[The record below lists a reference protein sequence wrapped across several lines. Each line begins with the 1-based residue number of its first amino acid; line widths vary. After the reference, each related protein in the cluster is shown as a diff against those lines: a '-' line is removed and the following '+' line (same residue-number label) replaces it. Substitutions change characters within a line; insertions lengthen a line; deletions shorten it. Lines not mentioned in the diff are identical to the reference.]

1 MEQQI
6 VDKADRKHIF
16 SLSYYRKFENAASD
30 IAGKKIAYSA
40 PFHQKNAEHWNCYI
54 LQHCRY
60 GNRRC
65 RFLILPI
72 CLKICEM
79 LFLDKKSRK
88 AENTIEDSAED
99 SFSALD
105 IPYSESCTVG
115 MSVAETIRKNKEDTF
130 NDLLKQYNKKT
141 DSKDAKKIR
150 KLLSVMEE
158 NHIAVPSTLE
168 RQQLP
173 LIKESLKSYLF
184 TPDEVSE
191 CVVHEMEKNIDQ
203 MLCKVLQQLQ
213 DTFDAYYEDKS
224 QDIEINRTVVEQLS
238 PKDPFGGNI

>member
-1 MEQQI
+1 MVEKYNDFIEDHGGILLIIWLCGLVGLLGYSFMYEDAISCLGIIGAAVWTFGFWI
-6 VDKADRKHIF
+6 V
-16 SLSYYRKFENAASD
+16 L
-30 IAGKKIAYSA
+30 
-40 PFHQKNAEHWNCYI
+40 
-54 LQHCRY
+54 
-60 GNRRC
+60 
-65 RFLILPI
+65 FLILPI
-72 CLKICEM
+72 FLRICEM

-88 AENTIEDSAED
+88 AENTIDDSAED

-115 MSVAETIRKNKEDTF
+115 MSAAETIRKNKEDTF

-158 NHIAVPSTLE
+158 NHITVPSTLE

>member
-1 MEQQI
+1 MVEKYNDFIEDHGGILLIIWLCGLVGLLGYSLMYEDATSFWDIIGAAFWII
-6 VDKADRKHIF
+6 V
-16 SLSYYRKFENAASD
+16 
-30 IAGKKIAYSA
+30 
-40 PFHQKNAEHWNCYI
+40 
-54 LQHCRY
+54 
-60 GNRRC
+60 
-65 RFLILPI
+65 FLILPI

-141 DSKDAKKIR
+141 DSKDAQKIR

-158 NHIAVPSTLE
+158 NHIAVSGTLE
-168 RQQLP
+168 RQQFP
-173 LIKESLKSYLF
+173 LLKESLESYLF

-238 PKDPFGGNI
+238 PKNPFGGNN

>member
-1 MEQQI
+1 MVEKYNDFIEDSEHGGILLIIWLCGLVGLLGYSLMYEDATSCLGIIGAAVWTFGFWI
-6 VDKADRKHIF
+6 V
-16 SLSYYRKFENAASD
+16 L
-30 IAGKKIAYSA
+30 
-40 PFHQKNAEHWNCYI
+40 
-54 LQHCRY
+54 
-60 GNRRC
+60 
-65 RFLILPI
+65 FLILPI
-72 CLKICEM
+72 FLRICEM

-88 AENTIEDSAED
+88 AENTIDDSAED

-105 IPYSESCTVG
+105 ISYSESCTVG
-115 MSVAETIRKNKEDTF
+115 MSAAETIRKNKEDTF

-141 DSKDAKKIR
+141 DSKDAKKNR

-238 PKDPFGGNI
+238 PKNPFGGNI

>member
-1 MEQQI
+1 MVEKYNDFIEDHGGILLIIWLCGLVGLLGYSLMYEDATSCLGIIGAAVWTFGFWII
-6 VDKADRKHIF
+6 V
-16 SLSYYRKFENAASD
+16 
-30 IAGKKIAYSA
+30 
-40 PFHQKNAEHWNCYI
+40 
-54 LQHCRY
+54 
-60 GNRRC
+60 
-65 RFLILPI
+65 FLILPI

-79 LFLDKKSRK
+79 LFWDKKSRK

-115 MSVAETIRKNKEDTF
+115 MSAAETIRKNKEDTF

-158 NHIAVPSTLE
+158 NHIAVSGTLE
-168 RQQLP
+168 RQQFP
-173 LIKESLKSYLF
+173 LLKESLESYLF

-213 DTFDAYYEDKS
+213 DTFDAYYKDKS

-238 PKDPFGGNI
+238 PKNPFGGNN

>member
-1 MEQQI
+1 MVEKYNDFI
-6 VDKADRKHIF
+6 EDPEHGGILLIIWLCGLVGLLGY
-16 SLSYYRKFENAASD
+16 SLMYEDATSFFDIIGAAVWTFGFW
-30 IAGKKIAYSA
+30 II
-40 PFHQKNAEHWNCYI
+40 I
-54 LQHCRY
+54 
-60 GNRRC
+60 
-65 RFLILPI
+65 FLILPI

-79 LFLDKKSRK
+79 LFFDRKSRE
-88 AENTIEDSAED
+88 AESSMDDSAED

-115 MSVAETIRKNKEDTF
+115 MSVAETIRKNKENTLH
-130 NDLLKQYNKKT
+130 DLFKQYNEKT
-141 DSKDAKKIR
+141 ESRDAQKIR
-150 KLLSVMEE
+150 KLLDVMEE

-173 LIKESLKSYLF
+173 LIKESLETYLY
-184 TPDEVSE
+184 TPDSVSE

-224 QDIEINRTVVEQLS
+224 QDIEINRAVVEQLS
-238 PKDPFGGNI
+238 PKDPFGGNN

>member
-1 MEQQI
+1 
-6 VDKADRKHIF
+6 
-16 SLSYYRKFENAASD
+16 
-30 IAGKKIAYSA
+30 
-40 PFHQKNAEHWNCYI
+40 
-54 LQHCRY
+54 
-60 GNRRC
+60 
-65 RFLILPI
+65 
-72 CLKICEM
+72 
-79 LFLDKKSRK
+79 
-88 AENTIEDSAED
+88 
-99 SFSALD
+99 
-105 IPYSESCTVG
+105 
-115 MSVAETIRKNKEDTF
+115 
-130 NDLLKQYNKKT
+130 
-141 DSKDAKKIR
+141 
-150 KLLSVMEE
+150 MEE

>member
-1 MEQQI
+1 MVEKYNDFIEDHGGILFIIWLCGLAGLLGYRLMYEDATSSWDILGVAVWTCGFWII
-6 VDKADRKHIF
+6 VF
-16 SLSYYRKFENAASD
+16 F
-30 IAGKKIAYSA
+30 
-40 PFHQKNAEHWNCYI
+40 
-54 LQHCRY
+54 
-60 GNRRC
+60 
-65 RFLILPI
+65 ILPI
-72 CLKICEM
+72 CLRICEI

-88 AENTIEDSAED
+88 AENTIDDSAED

-115 MSVAETIRKNKEDTF
+115 MSAAETIRKNKEDTF

-238 PKDPFGGNI
+238 PKDPFGGNN

>member
-1 MEQQI
+1 MVEKYNDFIEDHGGILLIIWLCGLVGLLGYSLMYEDAISFLDVIGAAVWAFGFWII
-6 VDKADRKHIF
+6 V
-16 SLSYYRKFENAASD
+16 
-30 IAGKKIAYSA
+30 
-40 PFHQKNAEHWNCYI
+40 
-54 LQHCRY
+54 
-60 GNRRC
+60 
-65 RFLILPI
+65 FLILPI
-72 CLKICEM
+72 CFRRCEM

-115 MSVAETIRKNKEDTF
+115 MSAAETIRKNKEDTF

>member
-1 MEQQI
+1 MVEKYNDFIEDHGGILLIIWLCGLVGLLGYSFMYEDATSFLDIIGVAIWTFGFWII
-6 VDKADRKHIF
+6 V
-16 SLSYYRKFENAASD
+16 
-30 IAGKKIAYSA
+30 
-40 PFHQKNAEHWNCYI
+40 
-54 LQHCRY
+54 
-60 GNRRC
+60 
-65 RFLILPI
+65 FLILPI

-88 AENTIEDSAED
+88 AENTIDDSAED

-115 MSVAETIRKNKEDTF
+115 MSVAETVRKNKEDTF

-141 DSKDAKKIR
+141 DSKDAQKIR

-158 NHIAVPSTLE
+158 NHIAVSGTLE
-168 RQQLP
+168 RQQFP
-173 LIKESLKSYLF
+173 LLKESLESYLF

-238 PKDPFGGNI
+238 PKNPFGGNN

>member
-1 MEQQI
+1 M
-6 VDKADRKHIF
+6 VDKYNDFIEDHGGILLIIWLCGLVGLLGY
-16 SLSYYRKFENAASD
+16 SLMYEDATSCLDIIGAAVWTFGFW
-30 IAGKKIAYSA
+30 IIV
-40 PFHQKNAEHWNCYI
+40 
-54 LQHCRY
+54 
-60 GNRRC
+60 
-65 RFLILPI
+65 FLILPI
-72 CLKICEM
+72 CLRICEM

-88 AENTIEDSAED
+88 AENTIDDLAED

-115 MSVAETIRKNKEDTF
+115 MSVAETIRKNKENTLH
-130 NDLLKQYNKKT
+130 DLFKQYNKKT
-141 DSKDAKKIR
+141 ESRDAQKIR
-150 KLLSVMEE
+150 KLLDVMEE

-173 LIKESLKSYLF
+173 LIKESLETYLY
-184 TPDEVSE
+184 TPDSVSE

-224 QDIEINRTVVEQLS
+224 QDIEINRTIVEQLS
-238 PKDPFGGNI
+238 PKDPFGRNN

>member
-1 MEQQI
+1 MVEKYNDFIEDHGGILLIIWLCGLVGLLGYSFMYEDAISCLGIIGAAVWTFGFWI
-6 VDKADRKHIF
+6 V
-16 SLSYYRKFENAASD
+16 L
-30 IAGKKIAYSA
+30 
-40 PFHQKNAEHWNCYI
+40 
-54 LQHCRY
+54 
-60 GNRRC
+60 
-65 RFLILPI
+65 FLILPI
-72 CLKICEM
+72 FLRICEM

-88 AENTIEDSAED
+88 AENTIDDSAED

-105 IPYSESCTVG
+105 ISYSESCTIG

-150 KLLSVMEE
+150 KLLSVIKE

>member
-1 MEQQI
+1 MVEKYNDFIEDHGGILLIIWLCGLVGLLGYSLMYEDATSCLGIIGAAVWTFGFWII
-6 VDKADRKHIF
+6 V
-16 SLSYYRKFENAASD
+16 
-30 IAGKKIAYSA
+30 
-40 PFHQKNAEHWNCYI
+40 
-54 LQHCRY
+54 
-60 GNRRC
+60 
-65 RFLILPI
+65 FLILPI

-115 MSVAETIRKNKEDTF
+115 MSAAETIRKNKEDTF

-224 QDIEINRTVVEQLS
+224 QDIEINRAVVEQLS
-238 PKDPFGGNI
+238 PKDPFGGNN

>member
-1 MEQQI
+1 MVEKYNDFIEDHGGILLIIWLCGLVGLLGYSLMYEDATSCLGIIGAAVWTFGFWII
-6 VDKADRKHIF
+6 V
-16 SLSYYRKFENAASD
+16 
-30 IAGKKIAYSA
+30 
-40 PFHQKNAEHWNCYI
+40 
-54 LQHCRY
+54 
-60 GNRRC
+60 
-65 RFLILPI
+65 FLILPI

-141 DSKDAKKIR
+141 DSKDAQKIR

-158 NHIAVPSTLE
+158 NHIAVSGTLE
-168 RQQLP
+168 RQQFP
-173 LIKESLKSYLF
+173 LLKESLESYLF

-203 MLCKVLQQLQ
+203 MLYKVLQQLQ

-238 PKDPFGGNI
+238 PKNPFGGNN

>member
-1 MEQQI
+1 MVEKYNDFIEDHGGILLIIWLCGLVGLLGYSLMYEDATSCLGIIGAAVWTFGFWII
-6 VDKADRKHIF
+6 V
-16 SLSYYRKFENAASD
+16 
-30 IAGKKIAYSA
+30 
-40 PFHQKNAEHWNCYI
+40 
-54 LQHCRY
+54 
-60 GNRRC
+60 
-65 RFLILPI
+65 FLILPI

-115 MSVAETIRKNKEDTF
+115 MSAAETIRKNKEDTF

-213 DTFDAYYEDKS
+213 DTFDACIKR
-224 QDIEINRTVVEQLS
+224 NRYTYLYLS
-238 PKDPFGGNI
+238 KRRADRTD

>member
-1 MEQQI
+1 MVEKYNDFIEDHGGILLIIWLCGLVGLLGYSLMYEDATSCLGIIGAAVWTFGFWII
-6 VDKADRKHIF
+6 V
-16 SLSYYRKFENAASD
+16 
-30 IAGKKIAYSA
+30 
-40 PFHQKNAEHWNCYI
+40 
-54 LQHCRY
+54 
-60 GNRRC
+60 
-65 RFLILPI
+65 FLILPI

-79 LFLDKKSRK
+79 LFWDKKSRK
-88 AENTIEDSAED
+88 AENTIDDSAED

-141 DSKDAKKIR
+141 DSKDAQKIR

-158 NHIAVPSTLE
+158 NHIAVSGTLE
-168 RQQLP
+168 RQQFP
-173 LIKESLKSYLF
+173 LLKESLESYLF

-191 CVVHEMEKNIDQ
+191 CVVHKMEKNIDQ

-213 DTFDAYYEDKS
+213 DTFDTYYEDKS

-238 PKDPFGGNI
+238 PKDPFGGNN